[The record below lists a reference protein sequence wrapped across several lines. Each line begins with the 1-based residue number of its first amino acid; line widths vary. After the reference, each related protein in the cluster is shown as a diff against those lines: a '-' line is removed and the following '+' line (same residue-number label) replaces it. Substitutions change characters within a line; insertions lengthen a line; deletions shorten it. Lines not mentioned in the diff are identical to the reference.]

1 MRSLSKNFF
10 KYAEMKE
17 VPKKWPYLPQM
28 FQRKKKLK
36 ESLLVHRVKINWTHF
51 SHVFFYKNKI
61 SLIIFQEGHP
71 GINPNK
77 CDWNYPSVFKK
88 IFKEFLLA
96 HIVKIRFAHYSHVFS
111 QIKTSQTVFEND
123 HPRNISAK
131 FSWNS
136 PNTFRDDFTPHK
148 STTCRCQQLVVVFK
162 QIKISLTIFEKGQ
175 PRNISEII
183 SKSDQPFQWRRNK
196 KFFLSPCSANKSSQP
211 GPWLYTDNN
220 FVNSFWKGS
229 RKEYF
234 CETILKFITDFREEE
249 FFSSFPYRASSPLH
263 HSHVSRGIKISGKN
277 FQKGHPRNISVKLFW
292 NLTSCLIF

>member
-1 MRSLSKNFF
+1 M
-10 KYAEMKE
+10 
-17 VPKKWPYLPQM
+17 
-28 FQRKKKLK
+28 
-36 ESLLVHRVKINWTHF
+36 
-51 SHVFFYKNKI
+51 
-61 SLIIFQEGHP
+61 
-71 GINPNK
+71 
-77 CDWNYPSVFKK
+77 
-88 IFKEFLLA
+88 
-96 HIVKIRFAHYSHVFS
+96 VKIRSAHYSHVFS
-111 QIKTSQTVFEND
+111 QIKTSQTVFENG

-136 PNTFRDDFTPHK
+136 PNTFREDDFTPHK

-183 SKSDQPFQWRRNK
+183 SKSDQPFQWRNK

-211 GPWLYTDNN
+211 EPWLYTDNN

-234 CETILKFITDFREEE
+234 CETILKFISDFREEE
-249 FFSSFPYRASSPLH
+249 FFSSFPYSASSPLH
-263 HSHVSRGIKISGKN
+263 HSHVSWGIKISGRN

-292 NLTSCLIF
+292 NLTSGLIF

>member
-1 MRSLSKNFF
+1 MFF
-10 KYAEMKE
+10 
-17 VPKKWPYLPQM
+17 
-28 FQRKKKLK
+28 F
-36 ESLLVHRVKINWTHF
+36 N
-51 SHVFFYKNKI
+51 KNKI

-88 IFKEFLLA
+88 IFREFLLA
-96 HIVKIRFAHYSHVFS
+96 HIVKIRSARYSHVFS
-111 QIKTSQTVFEND
+111 QIKTSQTVFENG

-136 PNTFRDDFTPHK
+136 PNTFREDDFTPHK
-148 STTCRCQQLVVVFK
+148 STTCRCQQLIVVFK

-211 GPWLYTDNN
+211 EPLLYTDNN

-234 CETILKFITDFREEE
+234 CEAILKFISDFREEE
-249 FFSSFPYRASSPLH
+249 FFSSFPYSASSPLH
-263 HSHVSRGIKISGKN
+263 HSHVSWGIKILGRN

-292 NLTSCLIF
+292 NLTSGLIF

>member
-1 MRSLSKNFF
+1 MTIAR
-10 KYAEMKE
+10 
-17 VPKKWPYLPQM
+17 WP
-28 FQRKKKLK
+28 
-36 ESLLVHRVKINWTHF
+36 SA
-51 SHVFFYKNKI
+51 SGAKNKI

-96 HIVKIRFAHYSHVFS
+96 HIVKIRSAHYSHVFS
-111 QIKTSQTVFEND
+111 QIKTSQTAFENG

-136 PNTFRDDFTPHK
+136 PNTFREDDFTPHK
-148 STTCRCQQLVVVFK
+148 STTCRYQQLVVVFK

-211 GPWLYTDNN
+211 NHDYTQI
-220 FVNSFWKGS
+220 
-229 RKEYF
+229 
-234 CETILKFITDFREEE
+234 TILWTVFE
-249 FFSSFPYRASSPLH
+249 
-263 HSHVSRGIKISGKN
+263 
-277 FQKGHPRNISVKLFW
+277 KGHAKNISVKLF
-292 NLTSCLIF
+292 